1 MSPGVSRA
9 VDTLIGVIPAG
20 SDDRTSA
27 SAARRRRRDRRGRG
41 LRGRLVPPHVPLSQ
55 TKAERFDE
63 LVLDAVEHL
72 EERWAD
78 ELAKLEFAVEDVPP
92 PDSVADDVIP
102 LSRMLP
108 GVTAADGTRQPP
120 RLVVYRRPVE
130 ARAIDQ
136 ADLADLV
143 LDVVVN
149 ELARHLG
156 VDPDTIDPPD

>member
-1 MSPGVSRA
+1 M
-9 VDTLIGVIPAG
+9 
-20 SDDRTSA
+20 
-27 SAARRRRRDRRGRG
+27 
-41 LRGRLVPPHVPLSQ
+41 PLSQ

-78 ELAKLEFAVEDVPP
+78 ELVKLEFAVEDVPP
-92 PDSVADDVIP
+92 PDAVSDDVIP

-108 GVTAADGTRQPP
+108 GVTDSGGERRPP
-120 RLVVYRRPVE
+120 RLVVYRRPIE

-136 ADLADLV
+136 ADLADLI

-156 VDPDTIDPPD
+156 IDPDTVDPPDD

>member
-1 MSPGVSRA
+1 M
-9 VDTLIGVIPAG
+9 
-20 SDDRTSA
+20 
-27 SAARRRRRDRRGRG
+27 
-41 LRGRLVPPHVPLSQ
+41 PLSQ

-72 EERWAD
+72 EERWSD

-92 PDSVADDVIP
+92 PEAVSDDVIP

-108 GVTAADGTRQPP
+108 GGTDSTGKPQPP

-130 ARAIDQ
+130 VRAIDQ

-156 VDPDTIDPPD
+156 IDPDTVDPPED

>member
-1 MSPGVSRA
+1 MDPVSERA
-9 VDTLIGVIPAG
+9 V
-20 SDDRTSA
+20 
-27 SAARRRRRDRRGRG
+27 RRRRRDRRGRG

-72 EERWAD
+72 EEHWAD

-92 PDSVADDVIP
+92 PDSVSDDVIP

-108 GVTAADGTRQPP
+108 GVADAKGVKQPP
-120 RLVVYRRPVE
+120 RLVVYRRPIE

-143 LDVVVN
+143 LDVVVA

-156 VDPDTIDPPD
+156 IDPDTVDPPD

>member
-1 MSPGVSRA
+1 M
-9 VDTLIGVIPAG
+9 
-20 SDDRTSA
+20 
-27 SAARRRRRDRRGRG
+27 
-41 LRGRLVPPHVPLSQ
+41 PPHVPLSQ
-55 TKAERFDE
+55 TKAQRFDE

-72 EERWAD
+72 EEQWAD

-92 PDSVADDVIP
+92 PESVSDDVIP

-108 GVTAADGTRQPP
+108 GIADASGARQPP
-120 RLVVYRRPVE
+120 RLVVYRRPIE

-143 LDVVVN
+143 LDVVIS

-156 VDPDTIDPPD
+156 IDPDTIDPPEH